1 MRVRESPQKRTS
13 KSSDSDDLKTLILPF
28 VDLRSM
34 SSSPGRSQTVDSDYR
49 YAQARDLL
57 SQHVAVL
64 VVGEDLVS
72 GSVVIIAPD
81 LVLTA
86 LHVIEGWD
94 LRSMN
99 IRFGEYIEDE
109 SPIQRRVNG
118 VTEMDVKGDYC
129 ILQLADTIPDTMSP
143 CTMTTTLPNYAYLA
157 HYPHGHRLHI
167 SHGEVYNELDNI
179 GTFAKT
185 LELSSGGGYFN
196 PAGELAA
203 IHLSKGVLGM
213 GLMRSSVSILE
224 IVKANPRSIFTR
236 LMESGSSYQPGSCRV
251 LGEQCLPL
259 QVKSLYVPFGLD
271 TKDIQIPCHEWG
283 YLRQPYT
290 HEVSNERTLYFLAA
304 LHMLHTDCLQDVE
317 LGQILSVNAQGKG
330 GQERGVSIEYQG
342 VIDHPRY
349 RLYTACVTEPITKDD
364 MKQKQKLTVGP
375 SKTNGTEIAAV
386 EISDRLCMEVAN
398 NSKWA
403 KHALDRFK
411 YAFYQSFFSRRI
423 YRIDYV
429 SIGRLE
435 SNFP

>member
-1 MRVRESPQKRTS
+1 MMLSRESPSKPPA

-28 VDLRSM
+28 ADLRSM
-34 SSSPGRSQTVDSDYR
+34 STSPGRTKTVDSDYR
-49 YAQARDLL
+49 YAEARDLL
-57 SQHVAVL
+57 SHRVAVL
-64 VVGEDLVS
+64 VVGEELVS
-72 GSVVIIAPD
+72 GTVAIIAPD

-86 LHVIEGWD
+86 LHVVEGWD
-94 LRSMN
+94 MRSMT
-99 IRFGEYIEDE
+99 IRFGEYVGDE

-118 VTEMDVKGDYC
+118 VVEMDAKRDYC
-129 ILQLADTIPDTMSP
+129 VLQLAETIPDNMTP
-143 CTMTTTLPNYAYLA
+143 CTMTTFLPNYAYLA

-179 GTFAKT
+179 GAFVNT

-196 PAGELAA
+196 PAGELVA

-213 GLMRSSVSILE
+213 GLVRSSVSILE
-224 IVKANPRSIFTR
+224 IVKANPHSILHH
-236 LMESGSSYQPGSCRV
+236 LMEDESSSFHV

-271 TKDIQIPCHEWG
+271 TKDVQIPCHEWG

-304 LHMLHTDCLQDVE
+304 LHLLHTDSLHDLE
-317 LGQILSVNAQGKG
+317 PGQILTVNAQGKG
-330 GQERGVSIEYQG
+330 GQERGVIVEYQG
-342 VIDHPRY
+342 LIDRPRY
-349 RLYTACVTEPITKDD
+349 RLYTVSVTEPITTDD
-364 MKQKQKLTVGP
+364 LKQKKKLTVGP

-386 EISDRLCMEVAN
+386 EISDRLCVDVAHDT
-398 NSKWA
+398 KWT
-403 KHALDRFK
+403 KHTLDRFK
-411 YAFYQSFFSRRI
+411 YAMYQSFFSRRI